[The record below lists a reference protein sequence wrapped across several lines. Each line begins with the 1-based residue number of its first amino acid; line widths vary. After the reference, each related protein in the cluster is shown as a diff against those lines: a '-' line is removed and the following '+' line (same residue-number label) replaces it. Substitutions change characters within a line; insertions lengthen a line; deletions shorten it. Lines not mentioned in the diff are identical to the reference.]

1 MATSDGMAVG
11 GGALTASLIDLLV
24 EKRII
29 TGADARTII
38 ERARNRLVI
47 LETGDRMDAGTFISS
62 LAHQVATRS

>member
-1 MATSDGMAVG
+1 MAVG
-11 GGALTASLIDLLV
+11 GGALAASLIDLLV

-38 ERARNRLVI
+38 ERARARLVV

-62 LAHQVATRS
+62 LAQVVATRS

>member
-1 MATSDGMAVG
+1 MAVG
-11 GGALTASLIDLLV
+11 GGALAASLIDLLV

-38 ERARNRLVI
+38 ERARAV

-62 LAHQVATRS
+62 LAQVVATRS